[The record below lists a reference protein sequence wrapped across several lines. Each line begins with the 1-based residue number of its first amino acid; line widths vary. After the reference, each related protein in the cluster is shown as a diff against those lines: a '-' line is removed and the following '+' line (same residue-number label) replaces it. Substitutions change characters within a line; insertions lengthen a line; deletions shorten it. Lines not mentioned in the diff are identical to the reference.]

1 MWENKS
7 LNPTGVSGIGDP
19 FVLHASDGKYYLY
32 ATSFF
37 PADGKEGFNVWQ
49 SADLSDWG
57 APRQCYAAGG
67 RSFGY
72 KDFWAPEVTERGG
85 RFYMHYS
92 ARWKKN
98 DSLRIGVA
106 VADSPLGP
114 FVDVYDQAPMFDFGY
129 AAIDGHV
136 FSDDD
141 GKIYFYY
148 SRDCSENTVGGRHE
162 SHIYVAD
169 MQGDLASVSSP
180 RKLFGPSL
188 PYETRE
194 GANMPGWRW
203 NEGPFVVKRGGLYY
217 LFYSANFFAGRDYCT
232 CYAVSDRPDGGFVK
246 ADKPLFE
253 TVEGK
258 VSGPG
263 HNSVF
268 VDGNGVTW
276 CAYHV
281 HTHYKRPDHDRQ
293 MFLDK
298 LYFENGRVRSDGPTL
313 REDEVHGGR

>member
-57 APRQCYAAGG
+57 APRQCYAADG

-106 VADSPLGP
+106 AVKGLCWGADLPAVGVSTLEAMAWHALGQP
-114 FVDVYDQAPMFDFGY
+114 EGTVICCAMDARRGQLYNALFALRGGQPERLTPDR
-129 AAIDGHV
+129 AI
-136 FSDDD
+136 SLEELAQEE
-141 GKIYFYY
+141 KM
-148 SRDCSENTVGGRHE
+148 RAGR
-162 SHIYVAD
+162 
-169 MQGDLASVSSP
+169 
-180 RKLFGPSL
+180 
-188 PYETRE
+188 T
-194 GANMPGWRW
+194 
-203 NEGPFVVKRGGLYY
+203 FVVGDGARLCYNGLRERGLAPV
-217 LFYSANFFAGRDYCT
+217 LAPPPLEHQSAWGVAMAAG
-232 CYAVSDRPDGGFVK
+232 DRPG
-246 ADKPLFE
+246 
-253 TVEGK
+253 
-258 VSGPG
+258 
-263 HNSVF
+263 
-268 VDGNGVTW
+268 
-276 CAYHV
+276 
-281 HTHYKRPDHDRQ
+281 
-293 MFLDK
+293 
-298 LYFENGRVRSDGPTL
+298 
-313 REDEVHGGR
+313 